1 MSIASSCCVVP
12 TLLPNGITVFAL
24 KCLEERRVKSRR
36 VGEQRRNHRQ
46 TRMLLKIIPKP
57 LRRQKQ
63 KNKSL
68 RCRSERFNAFCYYE
82 PRRNHW
88 PYFSFLTDARQT
100 AQDYNSLRKKVHFGH
115 QWKPLPSEEGSAY
128 SIIFA
133 GDITHGKQEMFASLS
148 VPTLYVTVSM
158 PTFSFLLPEPHLFSR
173 TPLRCT
179 SISTMTCAR
188 TV

>member
-57 LRRQKQ
+57 LRRQNQ

-100 AQDYNSLRKKVHFGH
+100 AQDYNSLRKKCISGI
-115 QWKPLPSEEGSAY
+115 SGSRFHRRKEAH
-128 SIIFA
+128 I
-133 GDITHGKQEMFASLS
+133 
-148 VPTLYVTVSM
+148 P
-158 PTFSFLLPEPHLFSR
+158 SFLLATSR
-173 TPLRCT
+173 TESKKCSPHFQFRRYT
-179 SISTMTCAR
+179 SLSACLPSPFYFRSLTYFLEHRFDALPFR
-188 TV
+188 L